1 MLIIIIIIT
10 LIISV
15 AIALL
20 RKITRI
26 YWVNSVIWLSLILVN
41 TFTVSNLQL
50 NITSF
55 EYFYLIS
62 LGLAFGVM
70 GELVEAL
77 RV

>member
-1 MLIIIIIIT
+1 VLIIIVIT

-20 RKITRI
+20 RKKTRI
-26 YWVNSVIWLSLILVN
+26 YWVNSVIWLSLIFVN
-41 TFTVSNLQL
+41 TFAVSNLQL

>member
-1 MLIIIIIIT
+1 MIIILIIIT

-55 EYFYLIS
+55 EYFYLIT

>member
-26 YWVNSVIWLSLILVN
+26 YWVNSVIWLSLIFVN
-41 TFTVSNLQL
+41 TFAVSNLQL

>member
-1 MLIIIIIIT
+1 MLIIIVIT

-20 RKITRI
+20 RKKTRI
-26 YWVNSVIWLSLILVN
+26 YWVNSVIWLSLIFVN
-41 TFTVSNLQL
+41 TFAVSNLQL